1 MFQKILVPLDLTARH
16 QPALQ
21 VATEFARQSKGEITL
36 LHVIEVIPGL
46 SMEEEKTFYGRLER
60 MARSHLERFGAGLT
74 KDQIS
79 WRTEIRYGNRAPE
92 VSHFAAETGADLIVL
107 TSPILDPNNP
117 AAGWGSL
124 SYKVGILSRCPVLL
138 VK

>member
-46 SMEEEKTFYGRLER
+46 SMEEEREFYNRLEKKARAHLSRLGGRLKD
-60 MARSHLERFGAGLT
+60 RSVPWREEVVYGHRVSEALRFATASGV
-74 KDQIS
+74 D
-79 WRTEIRYGNRAPE
+79 
-92 VSHFAAETGADLIVL
+92 VIVL
-107 TSPILDPNNP
+107 TAPRFDPSNVG
-117 AAGWGSL
+117 AGWGSL
-124 SYKVGILSRCPVLL
+124 SYKVSVVAPCPVLL